1 MFGRKFREER
11 EKLGL
16 TRKQVAEKAGCTK
29 EAIYYWEN
37 EQREITLKNADAL
50 AKALNITIQIGKTE

>member
-1 MFGRKFREER
+1 MICKSCGSK
-11 EKLGL
+11 
-16 TRKQVAEKAGCTK
+16 
-29 EAIYYWEN
+29 N